1 MRRGIVIKKIK
12 KLVGILSVIL
22 MLCLQVVLLSAAPT
36 DTQENIISVEREY
49 LENGDYIET
58 VLAESPIALY
68 GSGTKSGSKT
78 STYYSNGTALW
89 YVKVTGSFAYTG
101 NSVRCTSAY
110 VDADSYTSFWKITDR
125 SSSRSGNIATARA
138 TGTHFYGNTILETID
153 KSVSLSCSVDGSLY

>member
-1 MRRGIVIKKIK
+1 MKKIK
-12 KLVGILSVIL
+12 RLVGLLLVML
-22 MLCLQVVLLSAAPT
+22 MLCLQVVLVSAAPT
-36 DTQENIISVEREY
+36 DIQENIISVEREY

-153 KSVSLSCSVDGSLY
+153 KRL